1 MCIYL
6 CNFPSNVT
14 IFSDIAEKK
23 LISSVQDTTRKEA
36 IGPPQRYQN
45 QNDPVPKLLLRC
57 MERSRDPLVPGGN
70 TTRYQRLDI
79 GTGWFYHPV
88 LMDPFTLV
96 PGENIKRKISSPQS
110 QLRRR

>member
-1 MCIYL
+1 MCSKEVL
-6 CNFPSNVT
+6 SGE
-14 IFSDIAEKK
+14 S
-23 LISSVQDTTRKEA
+23 TTRKEA

-79 GTGWFYHPV
+79 GIGWCYHPV

-96 PGENIKRKISSPQS
+96 PGENITRY
-110 QLRRR
+110 LCLAFGTG